1 MMSKKMMML
10 LRVFRSG
17 FVNFFRNLWL
27 STAATAIMLVTLTIL
42 LVGLILNMVLSSEI
56 DEIVS
61 DITVSVYF
69 LPNSDQSL
77 RDQLKSDLLSNE
89 NVREVNFI
97 SEDEALKIFRE
108 QNKDDPEL
116 LEGLTIAENA
126 LPASFEVKVYDL
138 QKIDPLISISEDQ
151 RYASIVEETSYDA
164 DREDRIQNI
173 ASAQNFITRSSL
185 IAGAIFAGISVL
197 IIFNTIRMAI
207 FTRGEEIRIMQLIG
221 ATNAYIRGPFIFES
235 ALYGIVAA
243 IASLTLI
250 YSTLAGL
257 GTELNERILIQPTI
271 DFFFA
276 NWFLVGLATI
286 TMGVTI
292 GIVSS
297 MLAMVR
303 YLKI

>member
-10 LRVFRSG
+10 VRILRSG

-69 LPNSDQSL
+69 LPASDESL
-77 RDQLKSDLLSNE
+77 RQQLKSDLESNE
-89 NVREVNFI
+89 NVREVNFV
-97 SEDEALKIFRE
+97 SEDEALRIFRE
-108 QNKDDPEL
+108 QNEDDPEL

-126 LPASFEVKVYDL
+126 LPASFEVKVFDL
-138 QKIDPLISISEDQ
+138 EKIDPLIAISEDQ
-151 RYASIVEETSYDA
+151 KYASIVEETSYDS
-164 DREDRIQNI
+164 DREERIQKI
-173 ASAQNFITRSSL
+173 ASAQQFITRSSL

-235 ALYGIVAA
+235 ALYGIVAGL
-243 IASLTLI
+243 ASLILV

-271 DFFFA
+271 DFFFS
-276 NWFLVGLATI
+276 NWLVVGLATI
-286 TMGVTI
+286 TIGITI

>member
-1 MMSKKMMML
+1 
-10 LRVFRSG
+10 
-17 FVNFFRNLWL
+17 
-27 STAATAIMLVTLTIL
+27 
-42 LVGLILNMVLSSEI
+42 
-56 DEIVS
+56 
-61 DITVSVYF
+61 
-69 LPNSDQSL
+69 
-77 RDQLKSDLLSNE
+77 
-89 NVREVNFI
+89 
-97 SEDEALKIFRE
+97 
-108 QNKDDPEL
+108 
-116 LEGLTIAENA
+116 
-126 LPASFEVKVYDL
+126 
-138 QKIDPLISISEDQ
+138 
-151 RYASIVEETSYDA
+151 
-164 DREDRIQNI
+164 
-173 ASAQNFITRSSL
+173 
-185 IAGAIFAGISVL
+185 
-197 IIFNTIRMAI
+197 MAI